1 MTSLN
6 SPDTAEGI
14 GHHTDG
20 LYTSPPTLADE
31 PLAAREPELAI
42 GEAVEEAI
50 GGAWSESLRCS
61 VRDNPLA
68 AIAAAAIFGMVLA
81 RLTR

>member
-6 SPDTAEGI
+6 FQDTADGI
-14 GHHTDG
+14 SQHTDG
-20 LYTSPPTLADE
+20 LYTPPPALDDE
-31 PLAAREPELAI
+31 AIAAREPELAI
-42 GEAVEEAI
+42 GEAIEEAI

-68 AIAAAAIFGMVLA
+68 AIAAAAVFGMGLA